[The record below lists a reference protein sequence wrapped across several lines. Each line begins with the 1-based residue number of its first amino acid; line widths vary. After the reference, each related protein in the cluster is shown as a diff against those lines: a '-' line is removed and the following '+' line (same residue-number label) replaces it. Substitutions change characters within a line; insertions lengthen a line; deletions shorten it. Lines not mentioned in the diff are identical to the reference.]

1 MTKLVNGLKKKEGF
15 TLVELMV
22 VLVIIGILVAIAI
35 PVYNSTQET
44 ATRNTCQ
51 ANLRT
56 IDGAIQQWHAANPV
70 SNTYTLVYTNPTTT
84 GGVYRLVN
92 AGYLKAVPVEP
103 TGSTYTVVQDSACG
117 AKAQCQATPAHT
129 Y

>member
-1 MTKLVNGLKKKEGF
+1 MTKIGRLMKKSEGF

-35 PVYNSTQET
+35 PVYNSTQTT
-44 ATRNTCQ
+44 AQTNTCR

-56 IDGAIQQWHAANPV
+56 IDGAIQQFHAANPV
-70 SNTYTLVYTNPTTT
+70 VNSYAAIQAGGIAGLV
-84 GGVYRLVN
+84 G
-92 AGYLKAVPVEP
+92 AGYLKAAPVEP
-103 TGSTYTVVQDSACG
+103 TNNSAYTLAVDADAGCVAECHGTVV
-117 AKAQCQATPAHT
+117 HT